1 MWSREA
7 IMASSATLLSDATSS
22 ITKKTLKRAQ
32 ILFSNGFQLH
42 FVQLV
47 YAQRS
52 TKVDRPRDYG
62 WPSENPCTREC
73 PGYMIW
79 TVQNSPRIYLS
90 LCCGFY
96 VWTCLVSMM
105 MVWICLN
112 CFEMYVWKVPRPGV
126 WIIAQDRRQE
136 QLWKSWQ
143 AEASSAQQNHVTD
156 ITMQHRDARSTYIY
170 VIIFI
175 YRLWMTMNDCE

>member
-1 MWSREA
+1 
-7 IMASSATLLSDATSS
+7 MASSATLLSDATSS

-112 CFEMYVWKVPRPGV
+112 CLRCMSERCR
-126 WIIAQDRRQE
+126 AQACE
-136 QLWKSWQ
+136 SLHK
-143 AEASSAQQNHVTD
+143 TG
-156 ITMQHRDARSTYIY
+156 ARSSSGKVGRRKPAVLSKIMWQILQCSTEMHGVHIYIYIY